1 MELEE
6 GWGAVAAPAEP
17 DLKSA
22 APWEDPELS
31 TLAGFFLTLREVL
44 FRPGE
49 FFANLGREEWVEP
62 LNFALIVSSLGLLG
76 ALFWQLLVLAPAVGN
91 PGAAAGLSPFRGLGP
106 GLLLAMM
113 AASPVLALANL
124 GVGGICWWGSVALV
138 GAGRDFTPAW
148 RIFCYAQGGMAL
160 ALIPFFGMLVAGIWI
175 LALLYC
181 GAKQVYGISAGG
193 SLGALAVFL
202 SLQVLLA
209 MIFLLALAAVLA
221 ALAFLLLLLG

>member
-6 GWGAVAAPAEP
+6 EWGAAAAVAEP
-17 DLKSA
+17 DHRSS

-31 TLAGFFLTLREVL
+31 SLTRLVRTLRELL

-49 FFANLGREEWVEP
+49 FFENLGREGWAEP
-62 LNFALIVSSLGLLG
+62 LAFALIVSSLGLLS
-76 ALFWQLLVLAPAVGN
+76 ALFWQFLVLAPTGGT
-91 PGAAAGLSPFRGLGP
+91 PGDAAGLLPFRGLGP

-138 GAGRDFTPAW
+138 GASRDFTPAW

-160 ALIPFFGMLVAGIWI
+160 ALIPFFGMLVAGIWV
-175 LALLYC
+175 LALMYC
-181 GAKQVYGISAGG
+181 GVKQVYGISAGG
-193 SLGALAVFL
+193 SLVALAIYL
-202 SLQVLLA
+202 ALQVLLA
-209 MIFLLALAAVLA
+209 MTLLLGLAG
-221 ALAFLLLLLG
+221 ALAFLGFLLLLG